1 MAGWIQLS
9 HVTRQQLAR
18 VTVTWQSRVHRKSQ
32 QSQQAC
38 SSHTPGQGDSQQRIH
53 KQWLSQWWWPVQF
66 SSRGKIVKYLI
77 DVMNVVFRTTEPCL
91 RWSPRVADTGGGQS
105 PPSPPVCWEAGRGG
119 RAVWTHCWRASSQME
134 ETAPGD
140 SLTPPSTGQCPEE
153 TWTQWTGE
161 TNWSWRSSY

>member
-1 MAGWIQLS
+1 MSPSRGS
-9 HVTRQQLAR
+9 HVSTGSHSRASKPALVIPRAK
-18 VTVTWQSRVHRKSQ
+18 VTPSRGYTNNGYHSDDDR
-32 QSQQAC
+32 
-38 SSHTPGQGDSQQRIH
+38 
-53 KQWLSQWWWPVQF
+53 F
-66 SSRGKIVKYLI
+66 SSPVEVRIVKYLI

-153 TWTQWTGE
+153 TWTQWTGT
-161 TNWSWRSSY
+161 TN